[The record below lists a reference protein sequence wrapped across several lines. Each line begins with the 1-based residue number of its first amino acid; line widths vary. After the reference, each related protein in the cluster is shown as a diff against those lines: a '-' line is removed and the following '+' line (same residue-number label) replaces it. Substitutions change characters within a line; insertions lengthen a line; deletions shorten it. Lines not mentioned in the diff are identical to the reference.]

1 MVRVYKTKEFWRFA
15 RKERIADAKLCEA
28 VERAMKGLI
37 DADLG
42 GGLIKQR
49 IARQGQ
55 GRSGGYRTL
64 MAFRAKERTVFVYGF
79 PKNERDNIDADEL
92 EYWQRVARGF
102 LQMVDVQ
109 LAMLIEKD
117 ELKEVNCHD
126 ENEVP

>member
-1 MVRVYKTKEFWRFA
+1 MRVYKTKEFRRFA

-28 VERAMKGLI
+28 VERAGKGLI

-49 IARQGQ
+49 VARPGQ

-79 PKNERDNIDADEL
+79 PKSERENINAEEL
-92 EYWQRVARGF
+92 EYWQRVAKAY
-102 LQMVDVQ
+102 LQMIDVQ
-109 LAMLIEKD
+109 IAILIEQD
-117 ELKEVNCHD
+117 ELMEVNCND
-126 ENEVP
+126 ESQLP